1 MVGVVLVSHS
11 KALAEAM
18 VDYAHMMAP
27 DAKVVAAGGLEDGS
41 FGTSYEKIDDAID
54 EANDGDGVL
63 VIMDM
68 GSAVMTVKMVLED
81 LDADDV
87 VMVDCPFVEGTVE
100 ATVLAQSGSS
110 VKEILG
116 ALAKDAGTHKF

>member
-1 MVGVVLVSHS
+1 
-11 KALAEAM
+11 
-18 VDYAHMMAP
+18 
-27 DAKVVAAGGLEDGS
+27 
-41 FGTSYEKIDDAID
+41 
-54 EANDGDGVL
+54 
-63 VIMDM
+63 
-68 GSAVMTVKMVLED
+68 MTVKMVLED

>member
-41 FGTSYEKIDDAID
+41 FGTSYEEIDDAID